1 MRREAFEEL
10 VLAALDELPPEFREK
25 LENVEITIEGWP
37 SRHDL
42 ARAGIGPSGTLF
54 GLYTGVPRT
63 ARGVWYGNVLPDRI
77 VIYQGPIEAYS
88 RSREEIVQT
97 VRDTVMH
104 EIGHYFGLS
113 DQRLREIEAARRER
127 ARLAEPPQLRRR
139 YRRAGGA
146 FDEPAED
153 EAVDKTQSTDDK
165 APPPEER

>member
-1 MRREAFEEL
+1 MRREVFEEL
-10 VLAALDELPPEFREK
+10 VLAALEELPPEFREK
-25 LENVEITIEGWP
+25 LDNVEIVIEGWP

-42 ARAGIGPSGTLF
+42 ARAGIDPSGTLL

-77 VIYQGPIEAYS
+77 TIYQGPIEACC

-113 DQRLREIEAARRER
+113 DQRLREIEAARRQR
-127 ARLAEPPQLRRR
+127 ARSAEPPPPRRR

-146 FDEPAED
+146 FDEPA
-153 EAVDKTQSTDDK
+153 DDT
-165 APPPEER
+165 APAPEEQ

>member
-54 GLYTGVPRT
+54 GLYSGVPRT

-77 VIYQGPIEAYS
+77 VIYQGPIEAYC

-127 ARLAEPPQLRRR
+127 ARAAEPPQLRRR

-153 EAVDKTQSTDDK
+153 EAVDKTQSTDDQ
-165 APPPEER
+165 APSPEER

>member
-77 VIYQGPIEAYS
+77 VIYQGPIEAYC

>member
-1 MRREAFEEL
+1 L
-10 VLAALDELPPEFREK
+10 
-25 LENVEITIEGWP
+25 
-37 SRHDL
+37 
-42 ARAGIGPSGTLF
+42 

-77 VIYQGPIEAYS
+77 TIYQGPIEAS
-88 RSREEIVQT
+88 CRQREEIVQT

-127 ARLAEPPQLRRR
+127 ARSAEPPSPRRR

-146 FDEPAED
+146 CDAPA
-153 EAVDKTQSTDDK
+153 DDT
-165 APPPEER
+165 APAPEEQ

>member
-77 VIYQGPIEAYS
+77 VIYQGPIEAYC

-153 EAVDKTQSTDDK
+153 EAVDKTQSTDDQ
-165 APPPEER
+165 APSPEER

>member
-54 GLYTGVPRT
+54 GLYSGVPRT

-77 VIYQGPIEAYS
+77 VIYQGPIEAYC

-127 ARLAEPPQLRRR
+127 ARAAEPPQLRRR

>member
-77 VIYQGPIEAYS
+77 VIYQGPIEAYC

-127 ARLAEPPQLRRR
+127 ARAAEPPQLRRR

-153 EAVDKTQSTDDK
+153 EAVDKTQSTDDQ
-165 APPPEER
+165 APSPEER

>member
-10 VLAALDELPPEFREK
+10 VLAALDELPSEFREK
-25 LENVEITIEGWP
+25 LENVEVVVEDWP

-42 ARAGIGPSGTLF
+42 ARAGIGPSGTLL
-54 GLYTGVPRT
+54 GLYTGIPRT

-77 VIYQGPIEAYS
+77 TIYQGPIEACC

-127 ARLAEPPQLRRR
+127 TRSAEPPPRRR
-139 YRRAGGA
+139 YRRVGGT

-153 EAVDKTQSTDDK
+153 T
-165 APPPEER
+165 PPAPEEQ